1 MTSSERFFELPAP
14 TPFFPFEEHASLC
27 KQKLKMNAEALANAK
42 HGLKHAEA
50 VHPEK
55 SAVPQLA
62 PLCPDGE
69 TFLKKMKE
77 TFLETYYDGKRIFRF
92 RWKNLFITWLP

>member
-1 MTSSERFFELPAP
+1 
-14 TPFFPFEEHASLC
+14 
-27 KQKLKMNAEALANAK
+27 MNAEALANAK

-55 SAVPQLA
+55 SALPLLA

-77 TFLETYYDGKRIFRF
+77 TFLETYYDGKKFVPSF
-92 RWKNLFITWLP
+92 WVE